1 MLRPPMKTHRKSTA
15 PSRVRQVLGL
25 ASVGFLIAYHAV
37 LLWERLA
44 DSTLFE
50 PIPAIRWL
58 ATVALIA
65 LLVRLHRKG
74 VSLLRGR
81 GALVLWLLVLLLH
94 ASFWGPLA
102 DPTMSCEEWGG
113 PGLLLALPAL
123 TIILGGESRSL
134 RRLLVRLLSDAKSC
148 GLTAIGWL
156 PRRQS
161 FAVTVE
167 SLPAL
172 ACRPPPAS

>member
-1 MLRPPMKTHRKSTA
+1 MLPQPMKTHRLSTA

-25 ASVGFLIAYHAV
+25 ASVGFLIAFHAI

-50 PIPAIRWL
+50 PVPAIRWL

-65 LLVRLHRKG
+65 LLFRLHRRG
-74 VSLLRGR
+74 VSLLQGR

-94 ASFWGPLA
+94 VSFWGPLA
-102 DPTMSCEEWGG
+102 DPTISCEGWGG

-123 TIILGGESRSL
+123 TIILGGVSPSL
-134 RRLLVRLLSDAKSC
+134 RRILARLLSDPDSG
-148 GLTAIGWL
+148 GLRAVGWL
-156 PRRQS
+156 PQGQT
-161 FAVTVE
+161 FAKTTGF
-167 SLPAL
+167 LPAL
-172 ACRPPPAS
+172 ACRPPPAH

>member
-1 MLRPPMKTHRKSTA
+1 MLRQPMKTHRPSTT

-25 ASVGFLIAYHAV
+25 ASVGFLIAFHAV

-50 PIPAIRWL
+50 PVPAIRWL

-94 ASFWGPLA
+94 ASFWGPVA
-102 DPTMSCEEWGG
+102 DPTISCDGWGG

-123 TIILGGESRSL
+123 TIILGDVTRSL
-134 RRLLVRLLSDAKSC
+134 QRLLARLLSGSGSM
-148 GLTAIGWL
+148 GLTAVGWL
-156 PRRQS
+156 PQGQS
-161 FAVTVE
+161 FAETAASV
-167 SLPAL
+167 PAL